1 MSIELTPAIT
11 SQISNK
17 DIKIT
22 FIFEINDAVFTSY
35 VMNYDISY
43 DIKFGAASGLFI
55 LDNNDGKF
63 STGGASEI
71 KVGDKIE
78 FIEKFTG
85 DATEFKN
92 FYGVVSQRSISK
104 TSNSRTIT
112 LNCLDYLSVLKN
124 WTIDMESEG
133 TRVKVTDEVL
143 DPNYLDPPNEMLA
156 QIFNFANDDIATKPM
171 PTIQIR
177 DKNHADF
184 TEAQFD
190 GFEILYS
197 TGQVKLGTSLQ
208 ARDNYEVLSS
218 YSYYTK
224 GKAVE
229 DVIEEILTE
238 PDGYSNYLFDESTA
252 QAVITNHLTSTIN
265 TEEGTSTDTLTPNSS
280 SSTITIETTL
290 TADIVAGST
299 SVSLTDGTGFPS
311 SGSGS
316 INGDIFTWTGNAAGT
331 LTGIPNTGSNSLN
344 AHSSGD
350 YVEYEETYAAG
361 RVWATLYDN
370 INTTLTSADFTIGGG
385 GTFLYF
391 DKQYGRLILTTA
403 ISILST
409 VTCNTDYSFSTL
421 QASAIEINR
430 ITFRTREIKNRF
442 DALSKLRQY
451 VAPNYII
458 RTQGDGKI
466 WASYFNQKSTANYT
480 INLMT
485 KANYLQDSDL
495 YTRVYMWAK
504 NKQPTNIMFG
514 EAVDYSADT
523 EDSYT
528 GTATTEELS
537 YFGEEKSGELSSY
550 ASGMLDEAEL
560 LSSTSTQNL
569 INFVKDKYI
578 NKDFTGQEST
588 GYHVYGTTISDDRGK
603 IILDSVTPAVFINGA
618 AINNTN
624 SKQTAVPIKVKT
636 ETTTISDGG
645 GKSKSVSVHTYYQ
658 YSVILPHTSIVPSEP
673 ILMYDSQ
680 GILKFTLNPNDA
692 NVDYGNGVIA
702 VDGAE
707 QNSDIESL
715 STATYHVLYSTDK
728 LKIEYDDVIFKIHNS
743 ILPNPDNYIITAT
756 FEYWAIAVG
765 VRDINAVVDGRRD
778 TQLQLEFFGKPPA
791 GFHLSTIDL
800 GSIQTIQAIDITGGH
815 FKPDGDRKFDMSFTV
830 SMESSTDGINFSLIS
845 DKTENF
851 EIKSGDSMS
860 FEEEDLGASFEARY
874 LKFNLQDVERI
885 EYGRGRYV
893 VAINEISVYNN
904 IILESL
910 ATLISTTKLTK
921 AANSTDTSIEVSS
934 TSGFTD
940 PESGETGTAYV
951 GTDSFT
957 YNDLTSTTFRGIV
970 FDSGFSTAAID
981 TRVSQTIESDTS
993 LYDDDSL
1000 LPHLKDRVYK
1010 KNLIS
1015 DRNLFL
1021 QSDLD
1026 DLSKNYLKE
1035 FVKAHSKIQVDL
1047 LFCPYLRTGQTT
1059 SLTDS
1064 YNNISDV
1071 KYFIESVKNKSGNY
1085 AVVLARY
1092 P

>member
-1 MSIELTPAIT
+1 M
-11 SQISNK
+11 
-17 DIKIT
+17 T
-22 FIFEINDAVFTSY
+22 FIFEINDVVFTTY

-43 DIKFGAASGLFI
+43 DIKFGAASGLFV
-55 LDNNDGKF
+55 LDNNDSRF
-63 STGGASEI
+63 STGGSNEI

-85 DATEFKN
+85 DATEFKR
-92 FYGVVSQRSISK
+92 FYGVISQRSISK
-104 TSNSRTIT
+104 TVNNRTIT
-112 LNCLDYLSVLKN
+112 LNCLDYISVLKN

-133 TRVKVTDEVL
+133 TRVKVTNEVL
-143 DPNYLDPPNEMLA
+143 DPNFLDSPNEMLA
-156 QIFNFANDDIATKPM
+156 QIFNFANNNIANKPL

-184 TEAQFD
+184 TEVQYD
-190 GFEILYS
+190 GFEILYDV
-197 TGQVKLGTSLQ
+197 GQVKLGTSLQ
-208 ARDNYEVLSS
+208 ARDNYDVLSN
-218 YSYYTK
+218 YSYYIK
-224 GKAVE
+224 GKLVE
-229 DVIEEILTE
+229 DVIEEILVL
-238 PDGYSNYLFDESTA
+238 PDGYGNFLYDESTA
-252 QAVITNHLTSTIN
+252 QAVIDNHLTSNIN
-265 TEEGTSTDTLTPNSS
+265 TEEGTSTDILISNSS

-290 TADIVAGST
+290 SADVVVGAT
-299 SVSLTDGTGFPS
+299 SLSLTDATGFPS

-316 INGDIFTWTGNAAGT
+316 INGDIFTWTGESSGT
-331 LTGIPNTGSNSLN
+331 LTGIPNTGSSSLS
-344 AHSSGD
+344 AHNSGD

-361 RVWATLYDN
+361 RIWSTLYDN
-370 INTTLTSADFTIGGG
+370 ISTTLTSGDFTIGSG

-391 DKQYGRLILTTA
+391 DKRNGRLILTSA
-403 ISILST
+403 ISVAST
-409 VTCNTDYSFSTL
+409 VTCNTNYSFSTL
-421 QASAIEINR
+421 QSTGIEINR
-430 ITFRTREIKNRF
+430 ISFRTREIKNRF
-442 DALSKLRQY
+442 EALSKLRQY

-528 GTATTEELS
+528 GIATTEELS

-550 ASGMLDEAEL
+550 ANGLLGETPVEFPKLLDQLKIVEY
-560 LSSTSTQNL
+560 T
-569 INFVKDKYI
+569 KDKYV

-588 GYHVYGTTISDDRGK
+588 GYHVYGTTISNDRGK
-603 IILDSVTPAVFINGA
+603 IILDSVTPVVFINGVP
-618 AINNTN
+618 INNKVV
-624 SKQTAVPIKVKT
+624 KQIAVPIKVKT
-636 ETTTISDGG
+636 ETTTITEGG
-645 GKSKSVSVHTYYQ
+645 GKSKSVSVSTYYQ

-673 ILMYDSQ
+673 ILLYDSQ
-680 GILKFTLNPNDA
+680 GLLKFTLNPNDA
-692 NVDYGNGVIA
+692 NVDYGNGVLA
-702 VDGAE
+702 VDGVE

-715 STATYHVLYSTDK
+715 STATYYVLYSTDK
-728 LKIEYDDVIFKIHNS
+728 LKIEYDDVIFKIHKS
-743 ILPNPDNYIITAT
+743 ILPNPDDYIITAT

-765 VRDINAVVDGRRD
+765 IRDINAVVDGRRD
-778 TQLQLEFFGKPPA
+778 TQLQLEFFGKPVS

-815 FKPDGDRKFDMSFTV
+815 FKPDNDRKFDMGFTV
-830 SMESSTDGINFSLIS
+830 SMESSTDSINFSIIS

-851 EIKSGDSMS
+851 EIKSGESIS
-860 FEEEDLGASFEARY
+860 FEEDDLGADFQARY
-874 LKFNLQDVERI
+874 LKFNLQDVEKI
-885 EYGRGRYV
+885 EYGKGRYV

-904 IILESL
+904 IILESI
-910 ATLISTTKLTK
+910 ATLISTTALTK
-921 AANSTDTSIEVSS
+921 AANSIDTSIEVTS
-934 TSGFTD
+934 TSGFTE
-940 PESGETGTAYV
+940 PESGETATAYI
-951 GTDSFT
+951 GIYSFT

-970 FDSGFSTAAID
+970 FDLGFSSAAID
-981 TRVSQTIESDTS
+981 TRISQTISTDTT
-993 LYDDDSL
+993 LYDDDGY

-1015 DRNLFL
+1015 DRNLFI

-1026 DLSKNYLKE
+1026 TLAGNYLKE
-1035 FVKAHSKIQVDL
+1035 FYKNHSKVQVDL
-1047 LFCPYLRTGQTT
+1047 LFAPYIKTGQTV

-1064 YNNISDV
+1064 FNNISDV
-1071 KYFIESVKNKSGNY
+1071 KYFVEKVNDKSGHY
-1085 AVVLARY
+1085 SIVIARF